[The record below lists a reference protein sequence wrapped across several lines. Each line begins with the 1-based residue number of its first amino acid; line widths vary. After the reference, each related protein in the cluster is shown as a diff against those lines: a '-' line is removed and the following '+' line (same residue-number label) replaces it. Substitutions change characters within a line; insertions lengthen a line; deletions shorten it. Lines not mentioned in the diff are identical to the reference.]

1 MAVSLGGFFILRWS
15 LFIAPRGYS
24 QVSSLNKVGLVET
37 QKGGDLFMSCLD
49 HLLPF
54 IDNGGRRLYIERRR
68 DSKIAGRIPERRTK
82 ERRINY
88 DRRKTQNTGE
98 LRVKERRAFIS
109 K

>member
-1 MAVSLGGFFILRWS
+1 
-15 LFIAPRGYS
+15 
-24 QVSSLNKVGLVET
+24 
-37 QKGGDLFMSCLD
+37 MSYLD

-88 DRRKTQNTGE
+88 DRRKKQNME
-98 LRVKERRAFIS
+98 RIRVQERRMADYS
-109 K
+109 YWKRYGEQR

>member
-1 MAVSLGGFFILRWS
+1 
-15 LFIAPRGYS
+15 
-24 QVSSLNKVGLVET
+24 
-37 QKGGDLFMSCLD
+37 MSCLD

-88 DRRKTQNTGE
+88 DRRKTRNIERLQ
-98 LRVKERRAFIS
+98 VSERRTFS
-109 K
+109 SG

>member
-1 MAVSLGGFFILRWS
+1 
-15 LFIAPRGYS
+15 
-24 QVSSLNKVGLVET
+24 
-37 QKGGDLFMSCLD
+37 MSYLD

-88 DRRKTQNTGE
+88 DRRKTQNTE
-98 LRVKERRAFIS
+98 RLRVQERRTSAS
-109 K
+109 RYYMRYG

>member
-1 MAVSLGGFFILRWS
+1 
-15 LFIAPRGYS
+15 
-24 QVSSLNKVGLVET
+24 
-37 QKGGDLFMSCLD
+37 MSCLD

-68 DSKIAGRIPERRTK
+68 DSKIAGRIPERRTCK

-88 DRRKTQNTGE
+88 DRRKMQNTE
-98 LRVKERRAFIS
+98 RLRVIERRAFIS